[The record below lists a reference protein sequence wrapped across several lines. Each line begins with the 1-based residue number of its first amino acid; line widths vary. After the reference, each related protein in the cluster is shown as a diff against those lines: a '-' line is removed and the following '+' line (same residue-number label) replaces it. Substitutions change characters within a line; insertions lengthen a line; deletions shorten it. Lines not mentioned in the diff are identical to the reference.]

1 MNKYEDIIN
10 LSRPKSKHP
19 SMSLNNRSAQ
29 FAPFSALT
37 GYDEKLKETARMT
50 YSKIELTDERKEE
63 INNQL
68 LWLSN
73 HKNIEV
79 KITYFEKDK
88 SKVGGSY
95 KNMKQRI
102 KKINI
107 TEKEIILSSNKKI
120 KIDNIV
126 KLEFLTQNIE

>member
-37 GYDEKLKETARMT
+37 GYDEKIKETARMT
-50 YSKIELTDERKEE
+50 CSKIELTDERKEE

-88 SKVGGSY
+88 SKIGGSY

-107 TEKEIILSSNKKI
+107 PEKEIILVSNKKI
-120 KIDNIV
+120 KIDDIV